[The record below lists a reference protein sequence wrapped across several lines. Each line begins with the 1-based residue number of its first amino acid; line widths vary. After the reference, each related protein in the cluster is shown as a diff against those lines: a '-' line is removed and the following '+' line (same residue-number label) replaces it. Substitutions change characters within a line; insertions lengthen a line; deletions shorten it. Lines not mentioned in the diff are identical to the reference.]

1 MIKIYESSTKIYD
14 TNGLGTVETYKCEE
28 EKNISLNGWKITVEC
43 PLKYVDLIVR
53 DRIATASTKEKGE
66 QPFRI
71 GNVEKKGHRIYFTA
85 WHVVFDTK
93 NYVLANVRPTD
104 LGPAAYADWLNTHA
118 DQTTPFTVKG
128 SATGTC
134 PTRDFVR
141 KTLKDGLDQMLEDMP
156 DVVIDPDGF
165 DINVYDST
173 RVGSNQ
179 GRTITYGRDL
189 QDWQITE
196 NWDDVCTKI
205 LPEGSNGLT
214 LPEVYLVSDTQYPTP
229 YTKNVSFDIP
239 DEDDAGNKYSDD
251 AKLAM
256 LRTKA
261 TQYLKDHAQPKIS
274 YNIKSDIPQ
283 ELCINDTITVRHPL
297 LTFTA
302 HVQAYTYDCNSGRVK
317 SVTFGNYNPSP
328 ASTFSSTVDDLRK
341 QTEHVKSDQEKAI
354 EIQTALIKNLSKTGY
369 VYIDEN
375 EIDVLDKLPRSSAKN
390 VWRWTLG
397 GLGFSSTGVNGTFTT
412 AITQDGRINAD
423 FITTGVLSA
432 DLVKTGILKDVAG
445 LNYWNMKTGELEL
458 HLLSSMN
465 ASNLIQG
472 TLDGWGWSGGA
483 SSGTWDVACA
493 ETNGRGFYIP
503 TNSDNSWRYSSSK
516 GFELKKGVTYTAHWY
531 STAYNC
537 TASLYIRTNESSSS
551 DWTTPVML
559 TTGKDSGAWVEFTK
573 TFTCTKTG
581 TYYCMIGN
589 QQISGKSS
597 GNMAVQGLK
606 LEQGNLA
613 TGWTPHPEDLEA
625 HVAITRSKDGTASLI
640 AEAPK
645 MIFNA
650 SDSVKVAVGSEF
662 LFNDV
667 DSIQFYTPRASTASE
682 QGKRG
687 LTKFVADAIG
697 NTNNSTYIA
706 GQNMRFYSQS
716 GISYLY
722 VDNIYVATNYDS
734 PRSYK
739 SLKEYIKGVV
749 AGTI

>member
-1 MIKIYESSTKIYD
+1 MIKIYDSTEKEYA

-43 PLKYVDLIVR
+43 PLKYADLIVR
-53 DRIATASTKEKGE
+53 DRIATAETKEKGM

-71 GNVEKKGHRIYFTA
+71 GNVEKKGSRLYFTA
-85 WHVVFDTK
+85 WHVVFDTE
-93 NYVLANVRPTD
+93 NYVLANVRPTG
-104 LGPAAYADWLNTHA
+104 LNPVAYVNWLITHA
-118 DQTTPFTVKG
+118 DQSMPFSVKG

-141 KTLKDGLDQMLEDMP
+141 KTVKDGLDQLLEDMP
-156 DVVIDPDGF
+156 DVIIDPDKW
-165 DINVYDST
+165 DINVYDSS
-173 RVGSNQ
+173 RVGSDQ
-179 GRTITYGRDL
+179 GRKITYGRNL

-214 LPEVYLVSDTQYPTP
+214 LPEVYLESSTQYATP
-229 YTKNVSFDIP
+229 YTKTVSFDIP
-239 DEDDAGNKYSDD
+239 DQDDAGNAYSDD
-251 AKLAM
+251 QKIAM
-256 LRTKA
+256 LRA
-261 TQYLKDHAQPKIS
+261 QAREYLKSHAAPKVS
-274 YNIKSDIPQ
+274 YKIKSDIPQ
-283 ELCINDTITVRHPL
+283 GLCINDTVRVLHPM
-297 LTFTA
+297 LTLTA
-302 HVQAYTYDCNSGRVK
+302 HVQGYTYDCNGRRVL
-317 SVTFGNYNPSP
+317 SVTFGNYDPSP
-328 ASTFSSTVDDLRK
+328 ASTLSGAVEDLKKR
-341 QTEHVKSDQEKAI
+341 TEKVRSDQEKAI
-354 EIQTALIKNLSKTGY
+354 AIQTALIKNLSKNGY
-369 VYIDEN
+369 VYIDDN

-397 GLGFSSTGVNGTFTT
+397 GLGFSSTGVDGTFTT

-432 DLVKTGILKDVAG
+432 DLIKAGMLSDAKG
-445 LNYWNMKTGELEL
+445 LNSWNMETGEFRINT
-458 HLLSSMN
+458 LSNLN

-483 SSGTWDVACA
+483 SSGTWNVACA

-503 TNSDNSWRYSSSK
+503 TNSDNSWRWSASK

-537 TASLYIRTNESSSS
+537 KAQLIIRTNESSSS
-551 DWTTPVML
+551 DWTTPLYL
-559 TTGKDSGAWVEFTK
+559 TTGTDSGAWVEFTK

-606 LEQGNLA
+606 LEQGSLA
-613 TGWTPHPEDLEA
+613 TGWTPHPEDMEA
-625 HVAITRSKDGTASLI
+625 HVAITRSKDGTASLV

-650 SDSVKVAVGSEF
+650 SDSVSVAVGSEF

-667 DSIQFYTPRASTASE
+667 DSIQFYTPRASTSSE
-682 QGKRG
+682 RGKRG
-687 LTKFVADAIG
+687 LTKFVADVIG
-697 NTNNSTYIA
+697 NPNNSTYIA
-706 GQNMRFYSQS
+706 GQNMRLYSQS

-722 VDNIYVATNYDS
+722 VDNIYVATDCDS
-734 PRSYK
+734 PRTYK
-739 SLKEYIKGVV
+739 TLKEYIQGVV